1 MEATEVWEMK
11 TFYTLLLYCTRLE
24 LAYWRQHAHSSRHTA
39 ALIADER
46 EYEKKL
52 WDLEHPLHLGRG

>member
-1 MEATEVWEMK
+1 MK

-24 LAYWRQHAHSSRHTA
+24 LAYFKKVNHSSKHIK

-52 WDLEHPLHLGRG
+52 WDLDHPLHVN